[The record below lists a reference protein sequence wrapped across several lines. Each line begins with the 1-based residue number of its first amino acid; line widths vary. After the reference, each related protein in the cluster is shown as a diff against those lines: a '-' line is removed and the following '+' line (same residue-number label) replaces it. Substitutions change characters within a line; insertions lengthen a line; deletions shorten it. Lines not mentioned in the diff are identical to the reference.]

1 MILDK
6 QITTEAKKQRDV
18 WLKVDK
24 TVTQLSE
31 DSIRRGMSIE
41 KARVIAGIEKIK
53 EDVELAACFDNP
65 EDEGYYKAVRNILD
79 MLKEDEETPKTEN
92 KTEKNR

>member
-53 EDVELAACFDNP
+53 EDVELAGSFDNP
-65 EDEGYYKAVRNILD
+65 EDEGYYKAVMNILD
-79 MLKEDEETPKTEN
+79 MLKEDDETPKTEN
-92 KTEKNR
+92 KTEK